1 MLVKQETELPN
12 KKRME
17 LSEIDTETGTKLS
30 DGILEDN
37 SDGIEAEFEFPG
49 SPGNTP
55 NQIIQGMQG
64 AEMDLDPEPKKT
76 VNKYLQE
83 MEPVEFLI

>member
-1 MLVKQETELPN
+1 MRVKQETELP
-12 KKRME
+12 KKKKME

-30 DGILEDN
+30 DGILEEAG
-37 SDGIEAEFEFPG
+37 SDGIEPEFEFPD

-64 AEMDLDPEPKKT
+64 AEVEDPEPKRT
-76 VNKYLQE
+76 VNRYL
-83 MEPVEFLI
+83 